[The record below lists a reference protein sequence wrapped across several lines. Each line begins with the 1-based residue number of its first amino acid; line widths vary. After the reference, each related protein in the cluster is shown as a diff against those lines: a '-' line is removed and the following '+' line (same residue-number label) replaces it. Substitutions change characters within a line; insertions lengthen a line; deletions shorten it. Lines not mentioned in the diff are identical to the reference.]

1 MAKIEEIVG
10 LMTEEIAEFRTSV
23 EKLAEINKKLSQ
35 MKVKL
40 DLDDVKNTL
49 TKNLEE
55 QNKKQERCLCHLQEV
70 VTKTV
75 DSQEQPR
82 WMIISKLS
90 LALLSLLFVS
100 YSIYKI
106 SSIPDI
112 EKAAYDKGQEQ
123 VLTHVKKFLSENKDA
138 SHIYNEW
145 LTKSN

>member
-1 MAKIEEIVG
+1 
-10 LMTEEIAEFRTSV
+10 MTEEIAEFRTSV

>member
-1 MAKIEEIVG
+1 MAKIDEIAR
-10 LMTEEIAEFRTSV
+10 LMTEEINDFKKSV
-23 EKLAEINKKLSQ
+23 EKLAELNIKLSQ
-35 MKVKL
+35 TRIKP

-55 QNKKQERCLCHLQEV
+55 QNKKQERCLNDLQKV
-70 VTKTV
+70 VKRTV

-82 WMIISKLS
+82 WLIISKLS
-90 LALLSLLFVS
+90 LVLLSLIFVFYSLF
-100 YSIYKI
+100 KI
-106 SSIPDI
+106 SSIPDL

-123 VLTHVKKFLSENKDA
+123 VLTHVKKFLSENKEA

>member
-1 MAKIEEIVG
+1 MGSI
-10 LMTEEIAEFRTSV
+10 T
-23 EKLAEINKKLSQ
+23 
-35 MKVKL
+35 
-40 DLDDVKNTL
+40 
-49 TKNLEE
+49 
-55 QNKKQERCLCHLQEV
+55 
-70 VTKTV
+70 
-75 DSQEQPR
+75 QPR